1 MKSARREWRAM
12 SKSGSLYI
20 ERQSIFHRLDGSIK
34 LLMLVAWTGFAFAF
48 MDARIFL
55 GMILVGLAMLTISKL
70 PNKAIW
76 PLLLFIFI
84 FTLFN
89 SVFLLLITPEFGSK
103 LTGTYTRLFRFGF
116 YSITL
121 ETVFYCVTLS
131 LKYIA
136 IMPITILFIFTTHP
150 SNFASSLNRI
160 GVPYRVAYAV
170 SIALRYIPDVKA
182 EVDNIINAQEA
193 RGVAFRKG
201 DAGIWIRLKNYAT
214 VMVPLLLSSFNR
226 IEVVSNAMDLRG
238 FGKNR
243 KRTWYHRKKYSKADI
258 TFAAISA
265 VTLTAGIFIKISVG
279 AVYWWPF

>member
-1 MKSARREWRAM
+1 
-12 SKSGSLYI
+12 
-20 ERQSIFHRLDGSIK
+20 
-34 LLMLVAWTGFAFAF
+34 V
-48 MDARIFL
+48 FL
-55 GMILVGLAMLTISKL
+55 CMIAVGLAMLKISKL
-70 PNKAIW
+70 PSKAIW
-76 PLLLFIFI
+76 PLFLFIFI
-84 FTLFN
+84 FTVFN
-89 SVFLLLITPEFGSK
+89 SGFLLLITPEFGSK
-103 LTGTYTRLFRFGF
+103 LTGTYTDVFSLGF
-116 YSITL
+116 YSITM
-121 ETVFYCVTLS
+121 ETIFYCVTLS

-201 DAGIWIRLKNYAT
+201 DASIVTRLKNYAT

-243 KRTWYHRKKYSKADI
+243 KRTWYHRKKYSAADI

-265 VTLTAGIFIKISVG
+265 ITLVIGIFIKVGIG
-279 AVYWWPF
+279 AVYWYPF

>member
-1 MKSARREWRAM
+1 M

-20 ERQSIFHRLDGSIK
+20 ERQSIFHNLDGSIK
-34 LLMLVAWTGFAFAF
+34 LLMLVSWTFFAFAF
-48 MDARIFL
+48 MDARVFIAMIAL
-55 GMILVGLAMLTISKL
+55 GIVLLKMSKL

-76 PLLLFIFI
+76 PLLMFIFL

-89 SVFLLLITPEFGSK
+89 SAFLLLITPEFGSE
-103 LTGTYTRLFRFGF
+103 LTGTYTKAISVGF
-116 YSITL
+116 YAITY
-121 ETVFYCVTLS
+121 ETIFYCITLS

-160 GVPYRVAYAV
+160 GVPYRVAYSV

-182 EVDNIINAQEA
+182 EVENIINAQEA

-201 DAGIWIRLKNYAT
+201 DAGIGTRLKNYAT
-214 VMVPLLLSSFNR
+214 VMIPLLLSSFNR

-238 FGKNR
+238 FGKNK
-243 KRTWYHRKKYSKADI
+243 KRTWYHRRKYTKPDI
-258 TFAAISA
+258 IFAIIAFA
-265 VTLTAGIFIKISVG
+265 VMILAVAIKIGIG
-279 AVYWWPF
+279 AVYWYPF

>member
-1 MKSARREWRAM
+1 M

-20 ERQSIFHRLDGSIK
+20 ERQSVFHSLDGSIK
-34 LLMLVAWTGFAFAF
+34 LLMLIAWTFFAFAF
-48 MDARIFL
+48 MDARVFASMIIL
-55 GMILVGLAMLTISKL
+55 GLFMLKASKL
-70 PNKAIW
+70 PGKAVW

-89 SVFLLLITPEFGSK
+89 SAFLLLITPEYGSK
-103 LTGTYTRLFRFGF
+103 LTGTYTEVFRMGF
-116 YSITL
+116 YSITY

-136 IMPITILFIFTTHP
+136 IMPITILFLFTTHP

-160 GVPYRVAYAV
+160 GIPYRVAYSV

-182 EVDNIINAQEA
+182 EVENIVNAQEA

-201 DAGIWIRLKNYAT
+201 DAGIGTRLKNYAT

-238 FGKNR
+238 FGKNK
-243 KRTWYHRKKYSKADI
+243 KRTWYHRKKYTNLDLV
-258 TFAAISA
+258 FAAASFVVLVVSIA
-265 VTLTAGIFIKISVG
+265 VKVGVG
-279 AVYWWPF
+279 AVYWYPFMG

>member
-1 MKSARREWRAM
+1 M

-20 ERQSIFHRLDGSIK
+20 ERQSIFHSLDGSIK
-34 LLMLVAWTGFAFAF
+34 LLMLIAWTGFAFAF
-48 MDARIFL
+48 MDARVFI
-55 GMILVGLAMLTISKL
+55 GMILLGLGILKISKL
-70 PNKAIW
+70 PSKAIW
-76 PLLLFIFI
+76 PLFLFIFI

-89 SVFLLLITPEFGSK
+89 SAFLLLITPEFGSK
-103 LTGTYTRLFRFGF
+103 LTGTYTRVIGFGF

-121 ETVFYCVTLS
+121 ETVFYCITLS

-136 IMPITILFIFTTHP
+136 IMPITVLFLFTTHP

-201 DAGIWIRLKNYAT
+201 DAGLWTRLKNYAT

-243 KRTWYHRKKYSKADI
+243 KRTWYHRKKYTASDI
-258 TFAAISA
+258 IFACISVLVLAAGAAIK
-265 VTLTAGIFIKISVG
+265 VGIG
-279 AVYWWPF
+279 AVYWYPF

>member
-1 MKSARREWRAM
+1 M

-20 ERQSIFHRLDGSIK
+20 EKESIFHGLDGSIK
-34 LLMLVAWTGFAFAF
+34 LLMLIAWTGFAFAF
-48 MDARIFL
+48 MDARIFI
-55 GMILVGLAMLTISKL
+55 GMIVVGLAMLKISKL
-70 PNKAIW
+70 PSKAIW
-76 PLLLFIFI
+76 PLFLFLFIFA
-84 FTLFN
+84 LFN
-89 SVFLLLITPEFGSK
+89 SAFLLLITPEFGSK
-103 LTGTYTRLFRFGF
+103 LAGTYTRVISIGF
-116 YSITL
+116 YSITF
-121 ETVFYCVTLS
+121 ETIFYCITLS

-201 DAGIWIRLKNYAT
+201 DAGIFTRLRNYAT

-243 KRTWYHRKKYSKADI
+243 KRTWYHRKKYTAADI
-258 TFAAISA
+258 TFAGISV
-265 VTLTAGIFIKISVG
+265 VTLAVGIAIKVSIG
-279 AVYWWPF
+279 AVYWYPF

>member
-1 MKSARREWRAM
+1 M

-20 ERQSIFHRLDGSIK
+20 ERQSMFHSLDGSIK
-34 LLMLVAWTGFAFAF
+34 LLMLIAWTFFAFAF
-48 MDARIFL
+48 LDARVFIA
-55 GMILVGLAMLTISKL
+55 MIVMGVVMLKISKL

-89 SVFLLLITPEFGSK
+89 SVLLLLITPEFGSK
-103 LTGTYTRLFRFGF
+103 LTGTYTEAIRVGF
-116 YSITL
+116 YTITF
-121 ETVFYCVTLS
+121 ETIFYCVTLS

-160 GVPYRVAYAV
+160 GVPYRVAYSV

-182 EVDNIINAQEA
+182 EVENIINAQEA

-201 DAGIWIRLKNYAT
+201 DAGIGKRLKNYAT
-214 VMVPLLLSSFNR
+214 VMMPLLLSSFNR
-226 IEVVSNAMDLRG
+226 IETVSNAMDLRG
-238 FGKNR
+238 FGKNK
-243 KRTWYHRKKYSKADI
+243 KRTWYQRRKYSKLDI

-265 VTLTAGIFIKISVG
+265 VVLILAVAIKAVVG
-279 AVYWWPF
+279 AVYWYPF

>member
-1 MKSARREWRAM
+1 M
-12 SKSGSLYI
+12 SRSGSLYI
-20 ERQSIFHRLDGSIK
+20 ERQSVFHGLDGSIK
-34 LLMLVAWTGFAFAF
+34 LLMLIAWTFFAFAF
-48 MDARIFL
+48 MDARVFF
-55 GMILVGLAMLTISKL
+55 GMIVLGLAMLKISKL

-89 SVFLLLITPEFGSK
+89 SAFLLLITPEYGSR
-103 LTGTYTRLFRFGF
+103 LTGTYTEALHIGF
-116 YSITL
+116 YAVTY

-136 IMPITILFIFTTHP
+136 IMPITILFVFTTHP

-160 GVPYRVAYAV
+160 GVPYRVAYSV

-182 EVDNIINAQEA
+182 EVENIINAQEA

-201 DAGIWIRLKNYAT
+201 DAGIGTRLKNYAT

-226 IEVVSNAMDLRG
+226 IETVSNAMDLRG
-238 FGKNR
+238 FGKNK
-243 KRTWYHRKKYSKADI
+243 KRTWYHRRKYTKADLA
-258 TFAAISA
+258 FAVISTG
-265 VTLTAGIFIKISVG
+265 TLIAGIVIKAWIG
-279 AVYWWPF
+279 AIYWYPF

>member
-1 MKSARREWRAM
+1 M

-20 ERQSIFHRLDGSIK
+20 ERESLFHGLDGSIK
-34 LLMLVAWTGFAFAF
+34 LLMLIAWTGFAFAF
-48 MDARIFL
+48 MDVRVFL
-55 GMILVGLAMLTISKL
+55 GMVLVGLGILKLSKL
-70 PNKAIW
+70 PAKAIW
-76 PLLLFIFI
+76 PLFAFIFV

-89 SVFLLLITPEFGSK
+89 SVFLLLITPEYGSK
-103 LTGTYTRLFRFGF
+103 LTGSYTGILRLGF

-121 ETVFYCVTLS
+121 ETIFYCITLS

-170 SIALRYIPDVKA
+170 NIALRYIPDVKT

-201 DAGIWIRLKNYAT
+201 DAGLATRLKNYAT

-238 FGKNR
+238 FGKNK
-243 KRTWYHRKKYSKADI
+243 KRTWYHRKNYTGMDLA
-258 TFAAISA
+258 FAALSFA
-265 VTLTAGIFIKISVG
+265 VLAAGVAIKITVG
-279 AVYWWPF
+279 AVYWYPF

>member
-1 MKSARREWRAM
+1 M

-20 ERQSIFHRLDGSIK
+20 ERNSLFHDLDGSIK
-34 LLMLVAWTGFAFAF
+34 LLMLIAWSGFVFAF

-55 GMILVGLAMLTISKL
+55 GMILLGLGMLKISKL
-70 PNKAIW
+70 PSKAIW
-76 PLLLFIFI
+76 PLFVFIFV

-89 SVFLLLITPEFGSK
+89 SAFLLLITPEYGSK
-103 LTGTYTRLFRFGF
+103 LTGNYTEVIRLGL

-121 ETVFYCVTLS
+121 ETIFYCVTLS

-170 SIALRYIPDVKA
+170 SIALRYIPDVKT
-182 EVDNIINAQEA
+182 EVENIINAQEA

-201 DAGIWIRLKNYAT
+201 DAGLGTRLKNYAT
-214 VMVPLLLSSFNR
+214 VMVPLLLSSFHR

-238 FGKNR
+238 FGKNK
-243 KRTWYHRKKYSKADI
+243 KRTWYHRKNYSRNDMI
-258 TFAAISA
+258 FAALSVIVFAA
-265 VTLTAGIFIKISVG
+265 VIGIKAIVG
-279 AVYWWPF
+279 AVFWCPI

>member
-1 MKSARREWRAM
+1 M

-20 ERQSIFHRLDGSIK
+20 ERQSVFHSLDGSIK
-34 LLMLVAWTGFAFAF
+34 LLMLIAWTGFAFAF
-48 MDARIFL
+48 MDARVFIAMILLGL
-55 GMILVGLAMLTISKL
+55 GMLKISKL
-70 PNKAIW
+70 PGKAVW
-76 PLLLFIFI
+76 PLFLFIFI

-89 SVFLLLITPEFGSK
+89 SAFLLLITPEFGSK
-103 LTGTYTRLFRFGF
+103 LTGTYTKVIDIGF
-116 YSITL
+116 YSITM
-121 ETVFYCVTLS
+121 ETIFYCVTLS

-136 IMPITILFIFTTHP
+136 IMPITVLFLFTTHP

-193 RGVAFRKG
+193 RGVAVRKG
-201 DAGIWIRLKNYAT
+201 DAGPGTRLKNYAT
-214 VMVPLLLSSFNR
+214 EMVPLLLSSFNR

-243 KRTWYHRKKYSKADI
+243 RRTWYHRKKYTAADI
-258 TFAAISA
+258 AFACISALVLAAGAAIKIGIG
-265 VTLTAGIFIKISVG
+265 AG
-279 AVYWWPF
+279 YWYPFS

>member
-1 MKSARREWRAM
+1 M

-20 ERQSIFHRLDGSIK
+20 ERQSVFHSLDGSVK
-34 LLMLVAWTGFAFAF
+34 LLMLIAWTFFAFAF
-48 MDARIFL
+48 MDARVFIA
-55 GMILVGLAMLTISKL
+55 MIAVGITVLKLSKL
-70 PNKAIW
+70 PAKAVW

-89 SVFLLLITPEFGSK
+89 SAFLLLITPDFGSE
-103 LTGTYTRLFRFGF
+103 LTGTYSKAIGLGR
-116 YSITL
+116 YVITY
-121 ETVFYCVTLS
+121 ETIFYCVTLS

-160 GVPYRVAYAV
+160 GVPYRVAYSV

-182 EVDNIINAQEA
+182 EVENIINAQEA
-193 RGVAFRKG
+193 RGVAFKKG
-201 DAGIWIRLKNYAT
+201 DAGIGKRLKNYAT

-243 KRTWYHRKKYSKADI
+243 KRTWYHRRKYSKQDI
-258 TFAAISA
+258 AFMAASGIVLVLA
-265 VTLTAGIFIKISVG
+265 IAIKAGIG
-279 AVYWWPF
+279 AVYWYPF

>member
-1 MKSARREWRAM
+1 M

-20 ERQSIFHRLDGSIK
+20 ERQSIFHNLDGSIK
-34 LLMLVAWTGFAFAF
+34 LLMLVSWTFFAFAF
-48 MDARIFL
+48 MDARVFVAMIAL
-55 GMILVGLAMLTISKL
+55 GIVLLKVSNL

-76 PLLLFIFI
+76 PLLMFIFL

-89 SVFLLLITPEFGSK
+89 SAFLLLITPEFGSE
-103 LTGTYTRLFRFGF
+103 LTGTYTRAIGVGF
-116 YSITL
+116 YAITY
-121 ETVFYCVTLS
+121 ETIFYCITLS

-160 GVPYRVAYAV
+160 GVPYRVAYSV

-182 EVDNIINAQEA
+182 EVENIINAQEA

-201 DAGIWIRLKNYAT
+201 DAGIGTRLRNYAT
-214 VMVPLLLSSFNR
+214 VMIPLLLSSFNR

-238 FGKNR
+238 FGKNK
-243 KRTWYHRKKYSKADI
+243 KRTWYHRRKYTKLDI
-258 TFAAISA
+258 IFAVAAFA
-265 VTLTAGIFIKISVG
+265 VLIPAVAIKIGIG
-279 AVYWWPF
+279 AVYWYPF

>member
-1 MKSARREWRAM
+1 M

-20 ERQSIFHRLDGSIK
+20 ERKSVFHSLDGSIK
-34 LLMLVAWTGFAFAF
+34 LLMLIAWTAFAFAF

-55 GMILVGLAMLTISKL
+55 GMIAVGVIMLKASKL

-84 FTLFN
+84 FTLIN
-89 SVFLLLITPEFGSK
+89 SGLLLLITPEFGSK
-103 LTGTYTRLFRFGF
+103 LTGTYTEATRLGSYSTTYETTF
-116 YSITL
+116 YCITL
-121 ETVFYCVTLS
+121 S
-131 LKYIA
+131 PQYIA

-160 GVPYRVAYAV
+160 GIPYRVAYAV
-170 SIALRYIPDVKA
+170 SIALRYIPDVKT
-182 EVDNIINAQEA
+182 EVENIINAQEA

-201 DAGIWIRLKNYAT
+201 DASIGKRLKNYAI

-238 FGKNR
+238 FGKNK
-243 KRTWYHRKKYSKADI
+243 KRTWFHRKKYTASEYL
-258 TFAAISA
+258 FLAASIVMLVAGVA
-265 VTLTAGIFIKISVG
+265 VKMSIG
-279 AVYWWPF
+279 AVYWYPF

>member
-1 MKSARREWRAM
+1 M

-20 ERQSIFHRLDGSIK
+20 ERQSVFHSLDGSIK
-34 LLMLVAWTGFAFAF
+34 LLMFISWTFFAFAF
-48 MDARIFL
+48 MDARVFIVMIVL
-55 GMILVGLAMLTISKL
+55 GIVMLKVSKL

-89 SVFLLLITPEFGSK
+89 SAFLLLITPEFGSK
-103 LTGTYTRLFRFGF
+103 LTGTYTEAASIGF
-116 YSITL
+116 YTITF
-121 ETVFYCVTLS
+121 ETIFYCITLS

-136 IMPITILFIFTTHP
+136 IMPITILFLFTTHP
-150 SNFASSLNRI
+150 SNFASSLNRV
-160 GVPYRVAYAV
+160 GVPYRVAYSV

-182 EVDNIINAQEA
+182 EVENIINAQEA

-201 DAGIWIRLKNYAT
+201 DASIGKRLKNYAT

-243 KRTWYHRKKYSKADI
+243 KRTWYHRRKYSGPDI
-258 TFAAISA
+258 AFAAISVA
-265 VTLTAGIFIKISVG
+265 VLVLAVVIKAGVG
-279 AVYWWPF
+279 AVYWYPF